1 MKIPNIDPNNLKKIS
16 KYLKKKLKSKNKA
29 LAIYKT
35 APRTYIRVQ
44 KVAGN
49 IINQIKR
56 LIFLQDIPWI
66 NNLIKN
72 NKILNKLRKI
82 S

>member
-16 KYLKKKLKSKNKA
+16 KYHKKKLKSKNKA

-35 APRTYIRVQ
+35 APRKYIKRAR
-44 KVAGN
+44 KVAEN

-56 LIFLQDIPWI
+56 LIFLQDIP
-66 NNLIKN
+66 
-72 NKILNKLRKI
+72 
-82 S
+82 

>member
-16 KYLKKKLKSKNKA
+16 KKYLKKKLKSKNKA
-29 LAIYKT
+29 LAMYKT
-35 APRTYIRVQ
+35 APRIYIKR
-44 KVAGN
+44 ARN